1 MILINEKEFFSNFLF
16 NDLLKMSNDLKKLQ
30 KYENSDFVKNLSTYC
45 DVYINAILDEPYSKT
60 IKLNSECVD
69 LFLIEKETINRLSY
83 NELKFFNYMYY
94 VLYKNEPCNIYLYE
108 LKVSEKNLLE
118 KESIIRNGLYD
129 LETLTL
135 EQFQILI
142 ELVSTSSLEWYAI
155 DCGVEVEELTP
166 EVMYQ
171 KYHKDN
177 ILKRC

>member
-30 KYENSDFVKNLSTYC
+30 KYDNSDFVKNLSIYC
-45 DVYINAILDEPYSKT
+45 DTYINGILDEPYSKT

-83 NELKFFNYMYY
+83 NELKFFIYMYY
-94 VLYKNEPCNIYLYE
+94 ILYKNEPCNIYLYE
-108 LKVSEKNLLE
+108 LKVSE
-118 KESIIRNGLYD
+118 
-129 LETLTL
+129 
-135 EQFQILI
+135 ILI
-142 ELVSTSSLEWYAI
+142 ELVSTNSLEWYAI